1 VSLLVSLTSVGAFTY
16 TWFKKN
22 INPMKKLLFLLP
34 LIAFISCTD
43 AKINDR
49 GCVECDNYAVGD
61 TFVLNEQI
69 MIVAD
74 RSMLD
79 AAVSNG
85 DDLTKYCVSNVTH
98 MYRMF
103 EGTSFNQDIGNWD
116 VSNVIDM
123 SAMFFRATSFNQDIG
138 NWDVSNV
145 KNMNGM
151 FYEASSFN

>member
-1 VSLLVSLTSVGAFTY
+1 
-16 TWFKKN
+16 
-22 INPMKKLLFLLP
+22 MKKLLFLLP

-85 DDLTKYCVSNVTH
+85 DDLTKYCVSNVTL
-98 MYRMF
+98 
-103 EGTSFNQDIGNWD
+103 
-116 VSNVIDM
+116 
-123 SAMFFRATSFNQDIG
+123 
-138 NWDVSNV
+138 
-145 KNMNGM
+145 MNGM